1 MITYVKLLEHGRH
14 SVNEGFLS
22 YTALRNSDKAQTSGN
37 TVGRE
42 KRDAVSR
49 AA

>member
-1 MITYVKLLEHGRH
+1 MITYAKLLEYSRH

-37 TVGRE
+37 TVGRD
-42 KRDAVSR
+42 KRGAVSC